1 MPPDRAVTVGFPS
14 PAGWPL
20 RRIGR
25 ELGHGHPGERAGNA
39 GWAAFLLG
47 FSGIAD

>member
-1 MPPDRAVTVGFPS
+1 MRVVAGGSPS

-20 RRIGR
+20 PQIGR
-25 ELGHGHPGERAGNA
+25 ELGHGHPGDRAGNA
-39 GWAAFLLG
+39 GWTAFLLG